1 MTPSAKPSPSDRAAR
16 AAEQPLVSPPDVASR
31 RMARRLL
38 SGAGCATVTAYRFAE
53 AESLIAL
60 HALDTDGRILVA
72 AHPGAGHALAQVGC
86 AAATEVRLD
95 VTLEAAEAGLRITT
109 ASAHLL
115 GTLTWLGEAETEL
128 VLAGEAA
135 GCHCPITGED
145 PLLELASLAQAPG
158 GRLGVIETGRVM
170 VHDALGVSGHAMTE
184 VLDPDAAGSPALLWS
199 AFDEVSAQEEIG
211 ELGDGALDV
220 LCSGVAE
227 GTVPGLVCSH
237 RPAQGLC
244 SSLWGRV
251 LCVDVAP
258 DAVTLMRLSR
268 SCVDTI
274 LVQLP
279 SGTQRACQVAPVLR
293 QMVQDALVAQLLGS

>member
-1 MTPSAKPSPSDRAAR
+1 MTSSAQPTQPDRHAR
-16 AAEQPLVSPPDVASR
+16 PAPEPAVASR

-38 SGAGCATVTAYRFAE
+38 SGAGCATVTAYRLPQ

-60 HALDTDGRILVA
+60 HALDADGRVLVA
-72 AHPGAGHALAQVGC
+72 AHPGPAHALAQVGC
-86 AAATEVRLD
+86 DVVTDVRLD

-115 GTLTWLGEAETEL
+115 GTLTWLDASQASEVL
-128 VLAGEAA
+128 VGQSA
-135 GCHCPITGED
+135 GCHCPIAGED
-145 PLLELASLAQAPG
+145 PRSALASLSCAPG
-158 GRLGVIETGRVM
+158 GRLGVIETERVM
-170 VHDALGVSGHAMTE
+170 VHDALGVSGHTVSE
-184 VLDPDAAGSPALLWS
+184 VLAPGAGEGPALLWS
-199 AFDEVSAQEEIG
+199 AFDEVSAQEEVG
-211 ELGDGALDV
+211 DLGDVALDV
-220 LCSGVAE
+220 LCGGVLE
-227 GTVPGLVCSH
+227 GVVPGLVCSH

-258 DAVTLMRLSR
+258 DAVTLMRLGR
-268 SCVDTI
+268 SCVDTV

-279 SGTQRACQVAPVLR
+279 AGTQRACQVAPLLR